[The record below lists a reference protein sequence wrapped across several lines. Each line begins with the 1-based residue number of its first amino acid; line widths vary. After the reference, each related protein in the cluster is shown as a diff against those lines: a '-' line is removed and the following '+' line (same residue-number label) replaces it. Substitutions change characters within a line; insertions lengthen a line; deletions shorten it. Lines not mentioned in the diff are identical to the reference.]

1 MRTVLRKLVAA
12 LVPLPACA
20 LALGPI
26 ACSDSD
32 SNDGVG
38 PESAAIELSAKNF
51 AFNDT
56 VGRTAPLAVTIEVT
70 TAGDVPVGGL
80 AVGDIQFAPGGS
92 GWLTATLS
100 SSTTPSTLTVTP
112 TPSALPPGTYA
123 ATIPIQSDDA
133 SNSPQNVIVTLTRNP
148 APLPPLPNIGGVTIL
163 AGGNPGQCG
172 GSLQR
177 ATAQVVAAAHPD
189 WLFVLGDN
197 AHARSGPPITLAD
210 YMACYDPVWGRFKG
224 ITYAA
229 VGEKEQDSLGV
240 SAAADAYFGPARVG
254 PSGKNFYSFDI
265 GGWHIIVLNV
275 VSGGPLRPVRYN
287 NGSEQLEWLRRDLA
301 ANYGRKCTLAL
312 WHDPMWISSSNP
324 PSPTDPYP
332 NHGYRD
338 QPIRGVWIALYEYD
352 ADVVVNGGR
361 HIYERFAPMRYE
373 GGYSAS
379 SGPEFAADSVRGIRQ
394 FSSGLIG
401 DGPLTT
407 PEVLI
412 THPLSEYRSGGN
424 GILKLTLG
432 DGQYTWQFLNTQ
444 HSNIRD
450 QGVGRCH

>member
-1 MRTVLRKLVAA
+1 MRHPYRNRSPALLAFVLSLQALVA
-12 LVPLPACA
+12 
-20 LALGPI
+20 I
-26 ACSDSD
+26 ACNDSD
-32 SNDGVG
+32 SNGAG
-38 PESAAIELSAKNF
+38 PGSLAIELSTRNF
-51 AFNDT
+51 ALDDT
-56 VGRTAPLAVTIEVT
+56 VGGAAPAPVTVEVN
-70 TAGDVPVGGL
+70 AIGDVPVSGL
-80 AVGDIQFAPGGS
+80 QVGTITFGAGAN

-100 SSTTPSTLTVTP
+100 SQTTPSVLTITP
-112 TPSALPPGTYA
+112 TPSALAPGTYA
-123 ATIPIQSDDA
+123 ATIPIESENA
-133 SNSPQNVIVTLTRNP
+133 SNSPQHVIVTLTHND

-163 AGGNPGQCG
+163 AGGNPGRCG

-177 ATAQVVAAAHPD
+177 ATAEVVAAANPD

-197 AHARSGPPITLAD
+197 AEPQGGPPITLTD
-210 YMACYDPVWGRFKG
+210 YMNCYDPVWGGFKSR
-224 ITYAA
+224 TYAA
-229 VGEKEQDSLGV
+229 VGEKEQDSSGV
-240 SAAADAYFGPARVG
+240 SAGADAYFGPARVG
-254 PSGKNFYSFDI
+254 PRGANYYSFDL
-265 GGWHIIVLNV
+265 GNWHIIVLNV

-301 ANYGRKCTLAL
+301 ANYGKRCTLAL

-324 PSPTDPYP
+324 ESPDDPYP
-332 NHGYRD
+332 NRGYRD

-352 ADVVVNGGR
+352 ADLVVNGGR

-373 GGYSAS
+373 GGYGADT
-379 SGPEFAADSVRGIRQ
+379 GPEFAADSARGIRQ

-424 GILKLTLG
+424 GILRLQLG

-444 HSNIRD
+444 HSRIRD